1 MDDRTGYDDRTRRDE
16 RAMTMEDDDTRDQRV
31 HEIRSDIEQT
41 RGDLSE
47 TVDAIQERLRPSN
60 VMARAA
66 SATADKAKETARN
79 AADTAEEWWDASPG
93 PGFVDR
99 IRAHPVPAAM
109 CAIGLAWLA
118 FGNGHSREWHY
129 RRTVPRPARPEDY
142 SRGYS
147 RDYSRR
153 SEDDS
158 PRYSPSDS
166 GRYMRDSAA
175 TARRAF
181 SQGRSRVETMLQQ
194 YPLAVGAAALIIGA
208 SLGLA
213 VPETERENELMGEAR
228 DTAVQKA
235 QEAATGAVT
244 RAKEAA
250 ADVVVRAAI
259 NPSEQERKS

>member
-1 MDDRTGYDDRTRRDE
+1 
-16 RAMTMEDDDTRDQRV
+16 MTMEGEETKDRRV
-31 HEIRSDIEQT
+31 NEIRSDIEQT

-66 SATADKAKETARN
+66 SATADRAKEMAGS

-93 PGFVDR
+93 PGLVDR
-99 IRAHPVPAAM
+99 IREHPVPAAM

-118 FGNGHSREWHY
+118 FGNGHSREWRY

-142 SRGYS
+142 SR
-147 RDYSRR
+147 DYSRR
-153 SEDDS
+153 SGEEYRRSGEDS
-158 PRYSPSDS
+158 PRYSESDS
-166 GRYMRDSAA
+166 GRYMRDRTA

-181 SQGRSRVETMLQQ
+181 NQGRSRVETMLQQ

-228 DTAVQKA
+228 DTAVQRA